1 MLESILPWAYLWPV
15 LVLVC
20 VAVVAGVVAAHLT
33 LGLVLGLIYAVLPSE
48 MIDEGIQWLVTS
60 TRTKFEQYF
69 QRVEAHLRAT
79 FPVHQ
84 ADPLPTSCLLLWH
97 PHSLLSVTA
106 VLHTLFK
113 LTPSLES
120 KLVCHSVY
128 HQLPVVR
135 DLARVT
141 QTLPAQFD
149 SMKSALDTGG
159 RVSVLVGGVR
169 EMLETEHKTVRLVL
183 GKRKGVF
190 RLALMTGRPL
200 VPVITYGES
209 ELFPAWNHPTL
220 TTINQ
225 FLYSNF
231 RIAIPLTS
239 WTALSNWVQLYWHPL
254 DPIPTY
260 VGKPLE
266 VKMNPSPTEDDIV
279 ALRTAYIARVKEL
292 FDATRPEG
300 TTLIIQE

>member
-20 VAVVAGVVAAHLT
+20 VAVVAGVVAMHLT
-33 LGLVLGLIYAVLPSE
+33 LALVLGLIYSLLPSE
-48 MIDEGIQWLVTS
+48 MIDEGIRWLVTS

-69 QRVEAHLRAT
+69 QRVESHLQST
-79 FPVHQ
+79 FPVHGG
-84 ADPLPTSCLLLWH
+84 DPLPTSCLLLWH

-106 VLHTLFK
+106 VLHTLFR

-120 KLVCHSVY
+120 RLVCHSIY
-128 HQLPVVR
+128 HQLPVIQ

-141 QTLPAQFD
+141 DTIPADFD
-149 SMKSALDTGG
+149 TMKSSLESGK

-169 EMLETEHKTVRLVL
+169 EMMETEPKTIRLVL

-190 RLALMTGRPL
+190 RLALMTGTPL
-200 VPVITYGES
+200 VPLITYGES

-220 TTINQ
+220 TAINS
-225 FLYSNF
+225 FLYSTF

-254 DPIPTY
+254 DPVPTH

-266 VKMNPSPTEDDIV
+266 VKMNPSPTEEDISM
-279 ALRTAYIARVKEL
+279 LREAYIARVREL
-292 FDATRPEG
+292 FDSTHPPG
-300 TTLIIQE
+300 TTLLIQE